1 MANQNEP
8 PPPTPSGSEI
18 KRLGYSM
25 YIKII
30 EHALE
35 CRCSYIPRE
44 QGSMMTRD
52 EFTGYLKQFYVK
64 TGINQKAFDDFTTKA
79 ASGQQLIDILIASG
93 IPPVNGVDEHIQF
106 IVQTSS
112 AIGDEGDNSDK
123 DMYVVQNFINV
134 TADEKIGW
142 LIPAS
147 TGTAGENLRG
157 APIAPVP
164 GKPMHV
170 AIGKNIRIDEN
181 CTLLVAATT
190 GRLCQTHEEISVE
203 EEYLIKGDV
212 NFRVG
217 SINFKGVVEVRGDV
231 LDNFNITASK
241 GLSVTGNIGI
251 SSIVSDGNI
260 AFCGM
265 DGQNKG
271 RIVCGGSIQA
281 QFIHDVDIECTGDVI
296 VAVEIHN
303 CTIRT
308 LGKIVV
314 DKGAISGGSCIA
326 LGGIEA
332 KKLGSASSLH
342 TLLHAGV
349 NYRNVVLL
357 NSLLQTL
364 SETNKK
370 AGEAKSPTELA
381 EIRKTTA
388 SLIDSITAIRTKSD
402 ESANAKINA
411 KHVIYENVNLTLGS
425 VTEKIFERKDGPQS
439 IIENCIEGG
448 LRYLSMTSLNVKAVN
463 IEKAFIQEYKIS
475 QR

>member
-1 MANQNEP
+1 MANHTEP
-8 PPPTPSGSEI
+8 TPPTPSGSEI
-18 KRLGYSM
+18 KRLGYSL
-25 YIKII
+25 YLKIT
-30 EHALE
+30 ENALE

-64 TGINQKAFDDFTTKA
+64 NGIDQQAFDEFTTKA
-79 ASGQQLIDILIASG
+79 ASGQQLTDILIASG
-93 IPPVNGVDEHIQF
+93 IPPINGDDEHIQF

-112 AIGDEGDNSDK
+112 SIGDETDINDI

-142 LIPAS
+142 IIPAG
-147 TGTAGENLRG
+147 TGTTGENLRG
-157 APIAPVP
+157 APIPPVP

-181 CTLLVAATT
+181 GTLLVAATT
-190 GRLCQTHEEISVE
+190 GRLCQSHEEISVE

-231 LDNFNITASK
+231 LDNFNITATK
-241 GLSVTGNIGI
+241 GLSVTGNIGVSTI
-251 SSIVSDGNI
+251 ISDGNI
-260 AFCGM
+260 VFCGM

-349 NYRNVVLL
+349 NYHDVVLL

-402 ESANAKINA
+402 DSANAKINA

-425 VTEKIFERKDGPQS
+425 VTEKIFEKKDGPHS

-448 LRYLSMTSLNVKAVN
+448 LRYLSMTGLNVKAVN
-463 IEKAFIQEYKIS
+463 IEKAFIQEYKMS